1 MSLVSNLTVGSA
13 APVLAIQ
20 GKARCRQVNVTV
32 QAGSGSVYYQ
42 LQDHL
47 PLPQQSTSN
56 LTTGNGTLIPAQP
69 NPYSIILTPG
79 YTQSPQNPSNPGT
92 TDDSDG
98 FDLYLI
104 SNTSA
109 TVNVQTVPT

>member
-1 MSLVSNLTVGSA
+1 VSLVPNLAVGSA
-13 APVLAIQ
+13 APVLAIH

-47 PLPQQSTSN
+47 PKPQQSTSN
-56 LTTGNGTLIPAQP
+56 LTTGNGNLIPSQP
-69 NPYSIILTPG
+69 NPYPIILTPG
-79 YTQSPQNPSNPGT
+79 FPQSALNLTNPGT

-109 TVNVQTVPT
+109 TVNVQTVPI

>member
-1 MSLVSNLTVGSA
+1 MSLVSNLAVGSA
-13 APVLAIQ
+13 APVLAIH
-20 GKARCRQVNVTV
+20 GKARCRQVNITL
-32 QAGSGSVYYQ
+32 QPGSGNVYYQ
-42 LQDHL
+42 FQDYL

-79 YTQSPQNPSNPGT
+79 YPQSPQNPSNLGT